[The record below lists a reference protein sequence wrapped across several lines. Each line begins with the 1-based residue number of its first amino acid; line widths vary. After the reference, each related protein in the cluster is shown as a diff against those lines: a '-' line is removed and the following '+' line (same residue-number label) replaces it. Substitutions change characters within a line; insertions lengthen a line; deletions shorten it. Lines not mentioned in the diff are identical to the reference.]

1 MSESKTSN
9 VPQYGNFI
17 AGHWDFE
24 GEEDEL
30 RSPIDGRLIARTVKA
45 DRNKTEQAV
54 EAAHSAFH
62 KEWSATTPSYRRSLI
77 LKLSERM
84 QERSEDYSRLETLNT
99 GKTLRQS
106 MLMDIPLAIEHVK
119 YFSTEDAFA
128 FSRNITHPEY
138 PDTNGIVQ
146 YAPVGVVA
154 AVAPWNLPLLMAV
167 WKLAPALLAGN
178 TVVLKPSH
186 FTPLTSFELVKDAK
200 EVGFPDG
207 VINVVTGDGEVVGDA
222 LAASDRVNMISFTGS
237 TRTGKKLV
245 QRASTSGTLKKVTLE
260 LGGKSPN
267 IVFEDADIEEAAKGV
282 LFGIFLNSGQLCES
296 GSRLLL
302 HEAIKERFLSKLT
315 QFASRMR
322 PGNPL
327 DMGTD
332 ISAITTEE
340 QLQKIESMVGEGAAE
355 GARVLFQKQ
364 VADKVPAGGLYFPP
378 TVIGNVSPKMKLAN
392 EEVFGPVLSLLTFSS
407 EDEAIELANGT
418 RYGLACG
425 LWTGDL
431 EKAKRTA
438 SRIEAGTVWINEYHL
453 LSAAA
458 PRGGF
463 KDSGIGRELGYDG
476 ILEFTQ
482 TRHIFVNEKAGGS
495 DIGRVAHGLVL
506 PEE

>member
-1 MSESKTSN
+1 
-9 VPQYGNFI
+9 
-17 AGHWDFE
+17 
-24 GEEDEL
+24 
-30 RSPIDGRLIARTVKA
+30 
-45 DRNKTEQAV
+45 
-54 EAAHSAFH
+54 
-62 KEWSATTPSYRRSLI
+62 
-77 LKLSERM
+77 M
-84 QERSEDYSRLETLNT
+84 QERSDDYSRLETLNT

-106 MLMDIPLAIEHVK
+106 VLMDIPLAIEHVR
-119 YFSTEDAFA
+119 YFSSEDAFT
-128 FSRNITHPEY
+128 FSRTIKHTEY
-138 PDTNGIVQ
+138 PGTHGIVQ

-167 WKLAPALLAGN
+167 WKVAPAILAGN

-186 FTPLTSFELVKDAK
+186 FTPLTSFELAKDAK

-207 VINVVTGDGEVVGDA
+207 VINVVTGEGEVVGDA
-222 LAASDRVNMISFTGS
+222 LAANDKVNMISFTGS

-245 QRASTSGTLKKVTLE
+245 QRASTSGSLKKITLE

-267 IVFEDADIEEAAKGV
+267 IVFEDANMEEAAKGV

-296 GSRLLL
+296 GSRLLVQ
-302 HEAIKERFLSKLT
+302 ESVKEKFLSKLAE
-315 QFASRMR
+315 FASRMR

-327 DMGTD
+327 DMETD
-332 ISAITTEE
+332 VSAITTEE
-340 QLQKIESMVGEGAAE
+340 QLEKINAMVGEGVGE
-355 GARVLFQKQ
+355 GAEVLFQKE

-378 TVIGNVSPKMKLAN
+378 TIMGKVSQEMKLAN
-392 EEVFGPVLSLLTFSS
+392 EEVFGPVLSVLTYSS
-407 EDEAIELANGT
+407 EDEAVEIANST

-425 LWTGDL
+425 VWTSDL
-431 EKAKRTA
+431 QRAEKVA

-482 TRHIFVNEKAGGS
+482 TRHLFVNEKTTGS
-495 DIGRVAHGLVL
+495 DIDEVAYGLVV
-506 PEE
+506 PGS